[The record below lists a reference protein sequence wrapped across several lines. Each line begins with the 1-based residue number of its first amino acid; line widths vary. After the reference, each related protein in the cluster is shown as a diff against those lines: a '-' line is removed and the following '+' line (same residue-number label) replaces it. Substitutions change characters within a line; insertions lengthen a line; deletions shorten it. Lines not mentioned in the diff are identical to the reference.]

1 MNKTMTENLPRQARL
16 LFWRAATRATALAL
30 RHKRGLYKAL
40 TVAPIAIVAMAAFI
54 LGRGVGLLIG
64 TGLF

>member
-1 MNKTMTENLPRQARL
+1 METTREQLAQRARVV
-16 LFWRAATRATALAL
+16 FWRAASRATSLAL

-40 TVAPIAIVAMAAFI
+40 TVAPIAIIAMAAFI

-64 TGLF
+64 SGLF

>member
-1 MNKTMTENLPRQARL
+1 MLTKEELKQRTRI
-16 LFWRAATRATALAL
+16 LFWRAASRATALAL
-30 RHKRGLYKAL
+30 RHKRGLYRAL
-40 TVAPIAIVAMAAFI
+40 TLAPIAIVAMAAFI